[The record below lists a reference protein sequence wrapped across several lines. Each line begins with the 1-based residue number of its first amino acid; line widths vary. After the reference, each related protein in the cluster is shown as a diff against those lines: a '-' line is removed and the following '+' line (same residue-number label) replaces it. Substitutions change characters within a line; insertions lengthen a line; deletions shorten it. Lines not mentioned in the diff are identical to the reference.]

1 MRSTIRPSSLPT
13 TLLLLLAACGDDA
26 IGPSDIAGQ
35 YAATS
40 FELVQ
45 GPDTSDVIAGG
56 GTLTITLTAN
66 GTTTGQLFVP
76 AALNGG
82 TPFTASMDGTFSVS
96 NGVVTFTQVSIPS
109 FEICHSPFRGR
120 RSRAIRT
127 LAARSSSL
135 FLRAPRLGRRL
146 TSA

>member
-1 MRSTIRPSSLPT
+1 MRSTIRLRSFPT
-13 TLLLLLAACGDDA
+13 VLLLLLAACGDDA

-35 YAATS
+35 YAATT

-66 GTTTGQLFVP
+66 GTTSGQLLVP

-82 TPFTASMDGTFSVS
+82 TPFTASMDGTFSIS
-96 NGVVTFTQVSIPS
+96 NGVVTFTQGADTFVRDMPFTVS
-109 FEICHSPFRGR
+109 GK
-120 RSRAIRT
+120 T
-127 LAARSSSL
+127 LSGNMDFS
-135 FLRAPRLGRRL
+135 GTTVIVVL
-146 TSA
+146 TRP